1 MTQLNG
7 GQPFVIC
14 ISGPTA
20 AGKTQLAMDLFE
32 RLNGRIISVDSALIY
47 KQMDIGTAKP
57 SAAELARY
65 PHALVDILDPA
76 QSYSAADF
84 RHAALDLIEQA
95 IAQQQV
101 PILVGGTMLYY
112 RTLLGGMSNLPT
124 ADAAVREA
132 LQAEAEQHGWLALH
146 QRLASF
152 DPQSAARIHPN
163 DPQRLLRALEVYTLS
178 GSSMTELT
186 ESQEPGL
193 QWPSY
198 QFAVAPADRKVLH
211 QRIEL
216 RFDDMLQ
223 QGFIAEVEKLRARGD
238 LHLDLPSMRCVG
250 YRQVWQYLDGDISAD
265 DMRAKGIA
273 ATRQLAKRQLTWLR
287 SWPDLHWLDP
297 TQVNLAD
304 EAWSTLRDKFATRPQ
319 MWLKKP

>member
-178 GSSMTELT
+178 GRSMTELT

-211 QRIEL
+211 QRIAL
-216 RFDDMLQ
+216 
-223 QGFIAEVEKLRARGD
+223 G
-238 LHLDLPSMRCVG
+238 
-250 YRQVWQYLDGDISAD
+250 
-265 DMRAKGIA
+265 
-273 ATRQLAKRQLTWLR
+273 
-287 SWPDLHWLDP
+287 
-297 TQVNLAD
+297 
-304 EAWSTLRDKFATRPQ
+304 
-319 MWLKKP
+319 